1 MTKALIFDLGN
12 VLVPFDFARGYA
24 ELQKYCAL
32 DPAEIRRRISERRLA
47 QRYES
52 GQTDSLTFYR
62 EMQEVLGV
70 SIEYGEFCRIWNS
83 VFYPQTNFDDRMMA
97 ALAARY
103 PLILLSNTNPIH
115 FSMLRDNY
123 PIFRHFHELVLSYEV
138 GAMKPAPAMYEE
150 ALRRARCRPEEC
162 FYTDDIAE
170 YVEAARR
177 HGIDAVQFQSAG
189 QIERELRA
197 RGVEWDGAGRHPE
210 G

>member
-24 ELQKYCAL
+24 ELQSYCAL
-32 DPAEIRRRISERRLA
+32 DPSEIRRRISERRLA

-52 GQTDSLTFYR
+52 GEVDSATFHR
-62 EMQEVLGV
+62 EMEQLLEA
-70 SIEYGEFCRIWNS
+70 SIPYPEFCRIWNS
-83 VFYPQTNFDDRMMA
+83 VFYPVTLFADEMIA

-115 FSMLRDNY
+115 FSMLSERY

-138 GAMKPAPAMYEE
+138 GAMKPAAAMYEE

-177 HGIDAVQFQSAG
+177 HGIDAVQFHSAA
-189 QIERELRA
+189 QIEQELKT
-197 RGVEWDGAGRHPE
+197 RGVAWDGLN
-210 G
+210 